1 MLNISSQDV
10 EILILAASHVAIPS
24 PAITIHE
31 LYMREVQ
38 LHNWGRLDPLCTME
52 GLLCYSGRLSWG
64 CPILDSQLGNGILVP
79 GVTELSGVSAAG
91 KTQLCL
97 QLSLVV
103 QLAKGQGGLNGG
115 KII

>member
-1 MLNISSQDV
+1 M
-10 EILILAASHVAIPS
+10 
-24 PAITIHE
+24 
-31 LYMREVQ
+31 
-38 LHNWGRLDPLCTME
+38 
-52 GLLCYSGRLSWG
+52 
-64 CPILDSQLGNGILVP
+64 DSQLAGGVLVP

-115 KII
+115 SDCHHRTKFCLVVATCMYARSSVH

>member
-1 MLNISSQDV
+1 M
-10 EILILAASHVAIPS
+10 
-24 PAITIHE
+24 
-31 LYMREVQ
+31 
-38 LHNWGRLDPLCTME
+38 
-52 GLLCYSGRLSWG
+52 
-64 CPILDSQLGNGILVP
+64 LVP

-115 KII
+115 CLVVYLLVLLGYLYIYTLGALYISTEDAFPSKRLCQLASVFNEHHSSILTAKQLTDNIFIEHTGTVVTL